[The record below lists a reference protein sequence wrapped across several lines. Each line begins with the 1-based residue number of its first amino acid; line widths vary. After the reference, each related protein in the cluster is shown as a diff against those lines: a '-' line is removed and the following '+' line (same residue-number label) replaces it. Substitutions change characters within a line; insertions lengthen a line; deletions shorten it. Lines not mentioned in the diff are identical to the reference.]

1 MLHAYLC
8 AGDFELFTSFPICDR
23 NVPILAPTCLLQKF
37 NAQKQLLLLYE
48 TILLQTLGFHLNV
61 VYPYTVSTARRKWTH
76 MASYLFYSR
85 PFIDC
90 ERKALGWTQVCIR
103 YFLCLSSLYN
113 RFEVKVAIRV
123 VCISLGVCVCGCTM
137 CVHVCGLAR
146 VPTAYRAH
154 RYSANNE
161 CIQCDVNSHMN
172 PYFFCSFC
180 LHSWRAYSSLG
191 EAQILYTKLPICQRP
206 LWTTGKLALPIRHH
220 QCSLGEYA
228 QTASF
233 KTDLCV
239 RFSPRKIA
247 ATAVFMVRMALA
259 PDFCFKCFIS
269 DHFVCHS
276 GDAIVELVAAEKGDS
291 QPQRCVLET
300 ILSIEE
306 FRHRLHQFRLFW
318 SL

>member
-233 KTDLCV
+233 KKFLMC
-239 RFSPRKIA
+239 
-247 ATAVFMVRMALA
+247 AL
-259 PDFCFKCFIS
+259 F
-269 DHFVCHS
+269 
-276 GDAIVELVAAEKGDS
+276 AEKN
-291 QPQRCVLET
+291 C
-300 ILSIEE
+300 
-306 FRHRLHQFRLFW
+306 RHRCLYGSYGPSAWLLLQMFYFWPLCLPFRRRDCWARRRWKRRQSTTKMCPGDNSFNW
-318 SL
+318 RVQT